1 MNSIHFKFSSWSI
14 IDTSILRVTPHE
26 NSKPWFLLG
35 KRKIWAMSPL
45 SISVGISWYGAA
57 LMPTPACLSPQQS
70 NDNQYMELACF
81 WRQYDLWFLC
91 LTAVTRQTHPS
102 VPLLCK
108 FPHAPGTTAFY
119 RCLIIA
125 FKWGSLLPRS
135 NWLEWR
141 GICRLAGGRDLH
153 SLAVDSVLGT
163 SKQVTTGHK
172 KPLHVILWY
181 CFQSLQMCLAVKL
194 CLRLPQYR
202 DWRLIGTGL
211 GAALRLSIF
220 MSITRSPI

>member
-1 MNSIHFKFSSWSI
+1 MFCISAAIVLSLMNSIHFKFSSWSI
-14 IDTSILRVTPHE
+14 FNTSILRVTPHE

-45 SISVGISWYGAA
+45 SISVGISWYRTG

-70 NDNQYMELACF
+70 NDNQYMALTCF
-81 WRQYDLWFLC
+81 WRQYDLWLLC
-91 LTAVTRQTHPS
+91 LTAVTRQTLPS

-135 NWLEWR
+135 NWLSDREF
-141 GICRLAGGRDLH
+141 ADL
-153 SLAVDSVLGT
+153 LEGEIYTA
-163 SKQVTTGHK
+163 
-172 KPLHVILWY
+172 
-181 CFQSLQMCLAVKL
+181 
-194 CLRLPQYR
+194 
-202 DWRLIGTGL
+202 
-211 GAALRLSIF
+211 
-220 MSITRSPI
+220 